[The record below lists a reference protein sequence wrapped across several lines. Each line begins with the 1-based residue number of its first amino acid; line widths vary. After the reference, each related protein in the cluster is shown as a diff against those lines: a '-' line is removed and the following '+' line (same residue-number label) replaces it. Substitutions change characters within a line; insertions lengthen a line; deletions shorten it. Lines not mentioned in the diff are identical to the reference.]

1 MGEQQPALK
10 IVPMWFPDGTPH
22 LTNRRQMMF
31 IHGDYKREKSGFGE
45 QRRHMK
51 DKDFFHLV
59 TLEDG
64 QKDSNAIIKVFQ
76 DIQAGT
82 LPCDLKLL
90 NYYREIP
97 VSFSASITNVMDD
110 RVDLN
115 VHQNQAVV
123 MKHVKQTLIKCE
135 YFPNGLGVHCY
146 VAMSNIN
153 SGRAILTRFA
163 YAQIT
168 AERRGAV
175 RVEVDFPLQGVFSAP
190 GTMLAGDVADI
201 SVTGVSLHMPVKP
214 AVETNIEGTFA
225 CTLPGG
231 RVEVPA
237 RLLKYFDTEKGCRAV
252 VTFAPDNKLEL
263 LLSQFIFSLQVEI
276 IRDLKD
282 QYL

>member
-1 MGEQQPALK
+1 M
-10 IVPMWFPDGTPH
+10 T
-22 LTNRRQMMF
+22 
-31 IHGDYKREKSGFGE
+31 
-45 QRRHMK
+45 

-76 DIQAGT
+76 DIHAGAI
-82 LPCDLKLL
+82 PCDVKLL

-97 VSFSASITNVMDD
+97 VSFSATITNVMDD
-110 RVDLN
+110 RVDVN

-135 YFPNGLGVHCY
+135 YFPNNLGVHSY
-146 VAMSNIN
+146 VAMTNVN

-163 YAQIT
+163 YAQIA

-175 RVEVDFPLQGVFSAP
+175 RVEIDFPLEGTFVAP
-190 GTMLAGDVADI
+190 GAELAGKVADI
-201 SVTGVSLHMPVKP
+201 SVTGASLNLSAKP
-214 AVETNIEGTFA
+214 AMDANIEGKLV
-225 CTLPGG
+225 CQLPSG
-231 RVEVPA
+231 RIEVPA
-237 RLLKYFDTEKGCRAV
+237 QLLKYFETENGYRAV
-252 VTFAPDNKLEL
+252 VTFSPDNKLEL
-263 LLSQFIFSLQVEI
+263 LISQFIFSLQVDI

>member
-1 MGEQQPALK
+1 M
-10 IVPMWFPDGTPH
+10 T
-22 LTNRRQMMF
+22 
-31 IHGDYKREKSGFGE
+31 
-45 QRRHMK
+45 

-64 QKDSNAIIKVFQ
+64 RKDSDAIIRVFQ
-76 DIQAGT
+76 DIQAGKT
-82 LPCDLKLL
+82 GGDLKLL

-97 VSFSASITNVMDD
+97 VSFGATITNVMDD

-123 MKHVKQTLIKCE
+123 MKHAKQTLIKCDR
-135 YFPNGLGVHCY
+135 FPNGLGVHCY
-146 VAMSNIN
+146 VALSNIN
-153 SGRAILTRFA
+153 SCRAILTRFA
-163 YAQIT
+163 YAQIA

-175 RVEVDFPLQGVFSAP
+175 RVEVDFPLQGNFSAP
-190 GTMLAGDVADI
+190 GVTLAGKVADI
-201 SVTGVSLHMPVKP
+201 SVTGVSLHLAVKP
-214 AVETNIEGTFA
+214 TVEINIEGTFV
-225 CTLPGG
+225 CSLPGG

-237 RLLKYFDTEKGCRAV
+237 RLLKYFDTENGCRAV

-276 IRDLKD
+276 IRDLKE

>member
-1 MGEQQPALK
+1 M
-10 IVPMWFPDGTPH
+10 T
-22 LTNRRQMMF
+22 
-31 IHGDYKREKSGFGE
+31 S
-45 QRRHMK
+45 
-51 DKDFFHLV
+51 KDFFHLV

-76 DIQAGT
+76 DIHAGAI
-82 LPCDLKLL
+82 PCDVKLL

-97 VSFSASITNVMDD
+97 VSFGATITNVMDD
-110 RVDLN
+110 RVDMN

-123 MKHVKQTLIKCE
+123 MKHAKQTLIKCE
-135 YFPNGLGVHCY
+135 YFPNGLGVHSY

-175 RVEVDFPLQGVFSAP
+175 RVEIDFPLQGTFSAQ
-190 GTMLAGDVADI
+190 GVVLVGDLADI
-201 SVTGVSLHMPVKP
+201 SVTGASINLPVMPTADLNVEGAFICNLPNGRIEVSAK
-214 AVETNIEGTFA
+214 
-225 CTLPGG
+225 
-231 RVEVPA
+231 
-237 RLLKYFDTEKGCRAV
+237 LLKYIETEKGCRAI
-252 VTFAPDNKLEL
+252 VTFTPDNKQEL
-263 LLSQFIFSLQVEI
+263 LVSQFIFSLQVEI